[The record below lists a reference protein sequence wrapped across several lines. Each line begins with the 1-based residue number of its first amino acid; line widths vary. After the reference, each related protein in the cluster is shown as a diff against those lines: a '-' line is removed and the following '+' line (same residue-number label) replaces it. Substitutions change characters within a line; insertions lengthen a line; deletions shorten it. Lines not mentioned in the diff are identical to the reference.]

1 MRNFIFHNPVKIYFG
16 EGQAVHVTEEAK
28 SRPGAVLLVYGGGSI
43 KRNGAYDDVTAA
55 LREAGNEVVE
65 LSGVTPNPRLDKVLE
80 GVNLVREHGVSLIL
94 AVGGGSVIDCAKFI
108 SLGSGLGEDED
119 LWDDY
124 VETGKPAPENLVPLV
139 VVLTIAATGSEMG
152 DAAVLTNWARNRKLG
167 YTSFPLTPKFS
178 VLDPTYLLTLPAE
191 QTTYGFV
198 DMFCHTCEQYFS
210 LPSDDNLSDEMAEA
224 IQRHILRSWCACRR
238 HPRSYE
244 ARGNAMWDSTFA
256 LNRVISRGK
265 EEDWGTHGIEHAL
278 SAYFDIPH
286 GAGLAVVHPH
296 WMKYVYTSRP
306 EATAR
311 FARWAVNVW
320 GVDSTGKSEREVA
333 EEGIERYADFSAS
346 GRCPAHPVRGRHSS
360 RSGHAGQARRPC
372 RRRRRLLPPHHPRR
386 CACHPRL
393 VRDTGRVLRMYQGV
407 SRDGGAGDLISTPAV
422 YTSMTTHFAL
432 HLYIDTQP
440 PRCTGMAS
448 RTWMCDERRHLRFG
462 GGAGLPRHRA
472 VVGHM
477 IRQRPYYPAL
487 GGVRKSLKRWIALP
501 YHAAAESDSA

>member
-16 EGQAVHVTEEAK
+16 EGQAVHVAEEAK

-55 LREAGNEVVE
+55 LREAGNEVIE

-80 GVNLVREHGVSLIL
+80 GVKLVKEHGVSLIL

-124 VETGKPAPENLVPLV
+124 VETGKPAPENLVPLG
-139 VVLTIAATGSEMG
+139 VVLTTAATGSEMG

-178 VLDPTYLLTLPAE
+178 VLDPTYLLTLPVE

-224 IQRHILRSWCACRR
+224 IQRHILRSWRACRR

-244 ARGNAMWDSTFA
+244 ARSNAMWDSTLA

-265 EEDWGTHGIEHAL
+265 EEDWVTHGIEHAL

-296 WMKYVYTSRP
+296 WMKYVYASRP
-306 EATAR
+306 EAAAR
-311 FARWAVNVW
+311 FARWAVKVW
-320 GVDSTGKSEREVA
+320 GRGLHQQDRTGDRRGGDRTLRRFPA
-333 EEGIERYADFSAS
+333 P
-346 GRCPAHPVRGRHSS
+346 GRRPAHPFRSRHPGRF
-360 RSGHAGQARRPC
+360 GHIGQAGRS
-372 RRRRRLLPPHHPRR
+372 RRRRRRFLPPHHPRR
-386 CACHPRL
+386 CARHPRIL
-393 VRDTGRVLRMYQGV
+393 RDAGRVLRMYQGV
-407 SRDGGAGDLISTPAV
+407 SRDGGAEDLISTPAV
-422 YTSMTTHFAL
+422 
-432 HLYIDTQP
+432 
-440 PRCTGMAS
+440 
-448 RTWMCDERRHLRFG
+448 
-462 GGAGLPRHRA
+462 
-472 VVGHM
+472 
-477 IRQRPYYPAL
+477 
-487 GGVRKSLKRWIALP
+487 
-501 YHAAAESDSA
+501 

>member
-1 MRNFIFHNPVKIYFG
+1 M
-16 EGQAVHVTEEAK
+16 
-28 SRPGAVLLVYGGGSI
+28 LLVYGGGSI

-80 GVNLVREHGVSLIL
+80 GVTLVREHGVNLNLIL
-94 AVGGGSVIDCAKFI
+94 AVAGGSVIGCAKFI

-119 LWDDY
+119 LWDGY
-124 VETGKPAPENLVPLV
+124 VETGKPAPENLVPLG

-152 DAAVLTNWARNRKLG
+152 DVAVLTNWARNRKLG

-224 IQRHILRSWCACRR
+224 IQWHILRSWRACRR

-244 ARGNAMWDSTFA
+244 ARSNAMWDSTFA

-265 EEDWGTHGIEHAL
+265 EEDWVTHGIEHAL
-278 SAYFDIPH
+278 SAYFDISH

-333 EEGIERYADFSAS
+333 EEGIERYADFLRLVGAPLTLSEV
-346 GRCPAHPVRGRHSS
+346 GIPADPATLDKLAD
-360 RSGHAGQARRPC
+360 HAGDVGGSYRRITRDDARAILASC
-372 RRRRRLLPPHHPRR
+372 
-386 CACHPRL
+386 
-393 VRDTGRVLRMYQGV
+393 V
-407 SRDGGAGDLISTPAV
+407 TP
-422 YTSMTTHFAL
+422 
-432 HLYIDTQP
+432 
-440 PRCTGMAS
+440 
-448 RTWMCDERRHLRFG
+448 
-462 GGAGLPRHRA
+462 
-472 VVGHM
+472 VVF
-477 IRQRPYYPAL
+477 
-487 GGVRKSLKRWIALP
+487 
-501 YHAAAESDSA
+501 

>member
-1 MRNFIFHNPVKIYFG
+1 MKKIAVLSAG
-16 EGQAVHVTEEAK
+16 NGGQALAADLALRGHDVALYDLPQFAPVIEAIRRRGNTIELQNKITGTATIRLVTTDIAEALDGAEVVYFTAPSYGQK
-28 SRPGAVLLVYGGGSI
+28 AFFDLAVPALSDGQIIVLMPGNYGTLAL
-43 KRNGAYDDVTAA
+43 KAA

-333 EEGIERYADFSAS
+333 EEGIERYADFLRLVGAPLTLSEV
-346 GRCPAHPVRGRHSS
+346 GIPADPATLDKLAD
-360 RSGHAGQARRPC
+360 HAGDVGGSYRRITRDDARAILASC
-372 RRRRRLLPPHHPRR
+372 
-386 CACHPRL
+386 
-393 VRDTGRVLRMYQGV
+393 V
-407 SRDGGAGDLISTPAV
+407 TP
-422 YTSMTTHFAL
+422 
-432 HLYIDTQP
+432 
-440 PRCTGMAS
+440 
-448 RTWMCDERRHLRFG
+448 
-462 GGAGLPRHRA
+462 
-472 VVGHM
+472 VVF
-477 IRQRPYYPAL
+477 
-487 GGVRKSLKRWIALP
+487 
-501 YHAAAESDSA
+501 

>member
-1 MRNFIFHNPVKIYFG
+1 MP
-16 EGQAVHVTEEAK
+16 
-28 SRPGAVLLVYGGGSI
+28 
-43 KRNGAYDDVTAA
+43 
-55 LREAGNEVVE
+55 
-65 LSGVTPNPRLDKVLE
+65 
-80 GVNLVREHGVSLIL
+80 
-94 AVGGGSVIDCAKFI
+94 
-108 SLGSGLGEDED
+108 LG
-119 LWDDY
+119 
-124 VETGKPAPENLVPLV
+124 
-139 VVLTIAATGSEMG
+139 VVLTTAVTGSEMG
-152 DAAVLTNWARNRKLG
+152 GVAVLTNWARNRKLG

-244 ARGNAMWDSTFA
+244 ARSNAMWDSTFA

-278 SAYFDIPH
+278 SAYFDISH

-333 EEGIERYADFSAS
+333 EEGIEHYVDFLRLVGAPLTLSEVGIPAD
-346 GRCPAHPVRGRHSS
+346 PATLDKLAD
-360 RSGHAGQARRPC
+360 HAGDVGGSYRRITRDDARAILALC
-372 RRRRRLLPPHHPRR
+372 
-386 CACHPRL
+386 
-393 VRDTGRVLRMYQGV
+393 V
-407 SRDGGAGDLISTPAV
+407 TP
-422 YTSMTTHFAL
+422 
-432 HLYIDTQP
+432 
-440 PRCTGMAS
+440 
-448 RTWMCDERRHLRFG
+448 
-462 GGAGLPRHRA
+462 
-472 VVGHM
+472 VVF
-477 IRQRPYYPAL
+477 
-487 GGVRKSLKRWIALP
+487 
-501 YHAAAESDSA
+501 